1 MFSILH
7 ESDSRAGV
15 SVAMVNASGFQEASQ
30 LNWKNVYLNIELIE
44 PADKIMLPA
53 SMFFAAFQRLA
64 DTSYVT

>member
-1 MFSILH
+1 MFSISH

-15 SVAMVNASGFQEASQ
+15 SVAKVNASGIQEACR
-30 LNWKNVYLNIELIE
+30 LNWKNVFLNIKLIE
-44 PADKIMLPA
+44 PADQILLPA